1 MNKFLAA
8 AAIAATTLASSPASA
23 QAGFSVDAAIAN
35 IQLQCATSGTLASC
49 DTLIQNYL
57 NSLMGDASFSDSQR
71 ANAIARLVE
80 AATSALNTS
89 TGSSNAAVSTELEQI
104 IGGATEQLNTIKA
117 RSPDAA
123 AAVNSAVSRATVA
136 VLTVVQEKSLTDDAG
151 SVISVVAALEDLADT
166 STDNTQSNAID
177 DIAAILEVGGSI
189 VDVIEEIEVVNS
201 YASPA

>member
-49 DTLIQNYL
+49 DTLFQNYL

>member
-23 QAGFSVDAAIAN
+23 QAGFSVDAAIAK

-151 SVISVVAALEDLADT
+151 
-166 STDNTQSNAID
+166 
-177 DIAAILEVGGSI
+177 
-189 VDVIEEIEVVNS
+189 
-201 YASPA
+201 